1 MFLLLFIYFYY
12 LDLFVYV
19 SQSRHTPYAVKT
31 YYKLNVK
38 HFHCGRI
45 NLHRDAYIKLN
56 VLCHIVIL
64 RLLFIP
70 IIVIHAEVTSNR
82 NRLGKKL
89 QYQIIFNN
97 CSNINDI
104 GIIYTLS
111 GCETCSILQMRT

>member
-82 NRLGKKL
+82 NRLGKNYNIKL
-89 QYQIIFNN
+89 FLIIAL
-97 CSNINDI
+97 I
-104 GIIYTLS
+104 
-111 GCETCSILQMRT
+111 

>member
-1 MFLLLFIYFYY
+1 M
-12 LDLFVYV
+12 DLFVYV

-38 HFHCGRI
+38 HCYCGRI

-82 NRLGKKL
+82 NRLGEKL

-111 GCETCSILQMRT
+111 GCEACSILQMRT